1 MRRAVLRL
9 AVAGLGLAA
18 LFGTTTPAG
27 ATAPAATATATSA
40 MASIYGY
47 YPSSESCHSVGR
59 RGVSTGLW
67 PWYTCFPS
75 NQLWALQI
83 PW

>member
-1 MRRAVLRL
+1 MSRASLRL
-9 AVAGLGLAA
+9 ATISLGLAA
-18 LFGTTTPAG
+18 FAGGTTPVIA
-27 ATAPAATATATSA
+27 AAAAAPV
-40 MASIYGY
+40 SIYGY
-47 YPSSESCHSVGR
+47 YPSAESCHSVGQQGR
-59 RGVSTGLW
+59 STGLW